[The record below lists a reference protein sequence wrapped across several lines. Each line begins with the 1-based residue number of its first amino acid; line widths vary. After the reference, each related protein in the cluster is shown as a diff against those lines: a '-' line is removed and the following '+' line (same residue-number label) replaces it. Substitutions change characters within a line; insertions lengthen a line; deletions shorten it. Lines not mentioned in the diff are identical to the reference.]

1 MILLSKVMPWLEDS
15 IKRQEQ
21 EAQSEDASLWLLR
34 TKLQLAKDHC
44 WKREGARGATAHD

>member
-34 TKLQLAKDHC
+34 TKLQPCDSSGNSAQN
-44 WKREGARGATAHD
+44 W